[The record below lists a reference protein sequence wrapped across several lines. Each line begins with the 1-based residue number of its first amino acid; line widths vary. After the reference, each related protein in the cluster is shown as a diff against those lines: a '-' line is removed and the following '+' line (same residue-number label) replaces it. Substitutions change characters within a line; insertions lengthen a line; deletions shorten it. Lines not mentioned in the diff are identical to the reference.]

1 MPLTLIAVHTYTY
14 IQRRLYEEIISIP
27 IRPMAHEMIIS
38 KVADSLVRMAEAKM
52 DLAPLAVVQ
61 NKTLIFI
68 SLKGNLLK
76 RYQATPYRIDVM

>member
-1 MPLTLIAVHTYTY
+1 MRGSY
-14 IQRRLYEEIISIP
+14 Q
-27 IRPMAHEMIIS
+27 
-38 KVADSLVRMAEAKM
+38 KVAGSLVRMAEAKM

>member
-1 MPLTLIAVHTYTY
+1 MPLSLIAVHTYTY
-14 IQRRLYEEIISIP
+14 RAGCTKEIMSIP